1 MGKLINKSELKALLE
16 NIKKEG
22 KTLAVTNGCFDI
34 LHVGHVRYLN
44 MSSKQADYLMVLLN
58 SDKSVRA
65 IKGETRPIN
74 KQEDRA
80 EVLSAL
86 NCVDFV
92 MFFDENSPAKL
103 LEEIKPDVYTKGA
116 DYNLEN
122 LPEAKSIQS
131 YGGKIAFIDLVEG
144 VSTTKILEKLNS

>member
-1 MGKLINKSELKALLE
+1 MGRLINKEDLQEVLAE
-16 NIKKEG
+16 IKKEG

-44 MSSKQADYLMVLLN
+44 MSAKQADYLMVLLN

-65 IKGETRPIN
+65 IKGESRPIN
-74 KQEDRA
+74 KEEDRA

-86 NCVDFV
+86 NCVDYV
-92 MFFDENSPAKL
+92 MFFDENSPSKL

>member
-1 MGKLINKSELKALLE
+1 MGRLINKEELQAVLDK
-16 NIKKEG
+16 IKKED

-44 MSSKQADYLMVLLN
+44 MSSACADYLMVLLN

-65 IKGETRPIN
+65 IKGESRPIN

-80 EVLSAL
+80 EVLCAL

-92 MFFDENSPAKL
+92 MFFDENSPSKL

>member
-1 MGKLINKSELKALLE
+1 MGRLINKGELQAVLDK
-16 NIKKEG
+16 IKKEG

-44 MSSKQADYLMVLLN
+44 MSSKEADYLMVLLN

-65 IKGETRPIN
+65 IKGESRPIN
-74 KQEDRA
+74 KENDRA

-116 DYNLEN
+116 DYNLDN

>member
-1 MGKLINKSELKALLE
+1 MGRLINKEELQGVLDE
-16 NIKKEG
+16 IKKEG

-44 MSSKQADYLMVLLN
+44 MSSKCADYLMILLN

-65 IKGETRPIN
+65 IKGDSRPIN
-74 KQEDRA
+74 KEEDRA

-86 NCVDFV
+86 SFVDFV

-116 DYNLEN
+116 DYNLNN

>member
-1 MGKLINKSELKALLE
+1 MGKLINKCELGEVL
-16 NIKKEG
+16 NQIKKEN

-44 MSSKQADYLMVLLN
+44 MSSKQADCLMVLLN
-58 SDKSVRA
+58 SDKSVKA
-65 IKGETRPIN
+65 IKGESRPIN

>member
-1 MGKLINKSELKALLE
+1 MGKLIDKNELQAVLE

-44 MSSKQADYLMVLLN
+44 MSSKEADYLMVLLN

-65 IKGETRPIN
+65 IKGESRPIN

-86 NCVDFV
+86 ECVNFV

-103 LEEIKPDVYTKGA
+103 LEKIKPDVYTKGA

-144 VSTTKILEKLNS
+144 VSTTKILAKLNS

>member
-1 MGKLINKSELKALLE
+1 MGRLINKGELQAVLDK
-16 NIKKEG
+16 IKKEG

-44 MSSKQADYLMVLLN
+44 MSSKEADYLMVLLN

-65 IKGETRPIN
+65 IKGESRPIN
-74 KQEDRA
+74 KEIDRA

>member
-1 MGKLINKSELKALLE
+1 
-16 NIKKEG
+16 
-22 KTLAVTNGCFDI
+22 
-34 LHVGHVRYLN
+34 
-44 MSSKQADYLMVLLN
+44 MSSQCADYLMVLLN

-86 NCVDFV
+86 NCIDFV

-122 LPEAKSIQS
+122 LPEVKSIQS

>member
-1 MGKLINKSELKALLE
+1 MGRLINKEELQAVLDK
-16 NIKKEG
+16 IKKEG
-22 KTLAVTNGCFDI
+22 KTLAVTNGCLDI

-44 MSSKQADYLMVLLN
+44 MSSTCADYLMVLLN

-65 IKGETRPIN
+65 IKGESRPIN
-74 KQEDRA
+74 KEEDRA

-86 NCVDFV
+86 NCVDYV

-116 DYNLEN
+116 DYNLET

>member
-1 MGKLINKSELKALLE
+1 MGRLINKEELQVVLDK
-16 NIKKEG
+16 IKEEG

-44 MSSKQADYLMVLLN
+44 MSSQCADYLMVLLN

-86 NCVDFV
+86 NCIDFV

>member
-1 MGKLINKSELKALLE
+1 MGRLINKGELQEVLDK
-16 NIKKEG
+16 IKKEG

-44 MSSKQADYLMVLLN
+44 MSSKEADYLMVLLN

-65 IKGETRPIN
+65 IKGESRPIN
-74 KQEDRA
+74 KEIDRA

>member
-1 MGKLINKSELKALLE
+1 
-16 NIKKEG
+16 
-22 KTLAVTNGCFDI
+22 
-34 LHVGHVRYLN
+34 
-44 MSSKQADYLMVLLN
+44 
-58 SDKSVRA
+58 
-65 IKGETRPIN
+65 
-74 KQEDRA
+74 
-80 EVLSAL
+80 
-86 NCVDFV
+86 

-116 DYNLEN
+116 DYNLDN

>member
-1 MGKLINKSELKALLE
+1 MGRLINKDELQGVLNK
-16 NIKKEG
+16 IKKEG

-44 MSSKQADYLMVLLN
+44 MSSKEADYLMVLLN

-65 IKGETRPIN
+65 IKGESRPIN
-74 KQEDRA
+74 KEQDRA

-116 DYNLEN
+116 DYNLDN